1 MFLDSSVLHSNPGEK
16 EIWAQTLAERSLHPQ
31 RGLPCPP
38 LGSMGCLTHISAV
51 AYSGAL
57 ILVPSLS
64 LWQNS
69 SLIWTPGY
77 GDAPKGGL
85 KRGEKR
91 EHEACQQKTLRVLR
105 LPFLP
110 KHTGAAV
117 TSHAQPTSSMLL
129 ETGPS
134 ASVGRRLPP
143 VTLFTVMTFIF
154 HLPTLISFL
163 SLLRHAAECQ
173 SLLHRLTHQG
183 AMWEEGPASLSST
196 WPSLALTE

>member
-1 MFLDSSVLHSNPGEK
+1 MFLDSSVPRSKPREK
-16 EIWAQTLAERSLHPQ
+16 EIWAQTLAEKSLHPTKGP
-31 RGLPCPP
+31 GLPCPL
-38 LGSMGCLTHISAV
+38 LGSLGCLTHISAV

-85 KRGEKR
+85 KRGEKW
-91 EHEACQQKTLRVLR
+91 EHEACQQKTLHVLR
-105 LPFLP
+105 LLFLT
-110 KHTGAAV
+110 KHTGAVV
-117 TSHAQPTSSMLL
+117 TSHAQPTSLMLL

-134 ASVGRRLPP
+134 ASAGRRLPP

-154 HLPTLISFL
+154 HLPTPMSSP
-163 SLLRHAAECQ
+163 SLLRHTAE
-173 SLLHRLTHQG
+173 
-183 AMWEEGPASLSST
+183 
-196 WPSLALTE
+196 